1 MKFTLM
7 SLEEWKEAYGEGLKA
22 VLENLILK
30 LGLNI
35 ERKERERFYFIHAQ
49 GFSKGLAVKKVL
61 FSFFFSIIVIGT
73 RMSIVLCLFT
83 LIQ

>member
-35 ERKERERFYFIHAQ
+35 KEKRERDFISFMHKVSQKGWLWKKYFLV
-49 GFSKGLAVKKVL
+49 FS
-61 FSFFFSIIVIGT
+61 S
-73 RMSIVLCLFT
+73 
-83 LIQ
+83 Q